1 MSVSMIWVVTQS
13 VLRIPVTVRVLQ
25 PEAGPVF
32 SVFPS
37 QTEFSGQPHLPS
49 LLPPLAAAFPGF
61 KIDMHKGEGNTYEE
75 DIRLPTQDINW
86 LGVLS
91 SCSREQRIFGSNRQ
105 EVERG
110 QNLETSTPL
119 VPMLTKSL

>member
-1 MSVSMIWVVTQS
+1 MIWVVTQS

-75 DIRLPTQDINW
+75 DIRLPTQDIDW
-86 LGVLS
+86 LESSVNVANALFLDFFSLFDSFPGCLS
-91 SCSREQRIFGSNRQ
+91 LNNVGPKII
-105 EVERG
+105 
-110 QNLETSTPL
+110 
-119 VPMLTKSL
+119 